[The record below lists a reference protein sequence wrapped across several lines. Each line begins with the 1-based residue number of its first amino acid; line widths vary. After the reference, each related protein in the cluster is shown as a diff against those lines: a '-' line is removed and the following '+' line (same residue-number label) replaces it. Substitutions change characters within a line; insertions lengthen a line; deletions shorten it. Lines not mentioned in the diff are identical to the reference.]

1 MYRRETMGMLLA
13 FSSVNGVLTQ
23 AEFKSSFMPL
33 LIALTAFIQ
42 AFFLFHVF
50 RTGRPYW
57 WALLI
62 LSTPIVGCI
71 IYYLVEVF
79 PGSREQR
86 DAKRVARQVAFAFM
100 PHAEL
105 QRRLSDVELCPS
117 VNNRIAAAEGLMRCG
132 MYNRAVG
139 MYESALSGIYVKDP
153 QLLMGLARAHVNN
166 HTFEQ
171 AREVLERLGRI
182 DARFRPDESRLLNA
196 RALEGLGREEEALQE
211 YEELTHVFVGLEAK
225 CRYALLLKRLGFSK
239 QANHIFRDVLV
250 YARRFNIRLEA
261 EQVWIDT
268 ARRSLSVEPA

>member
-1 MYRRETMGMLLA
+1 
-13 FSSVNGVLTQ
+13 
-23 AEFKSSFMPL
+23 MPL

-62 LSTPIVGCI
+62 LSTPVIGCV
-71 IYYLVEVF
+71 IYYFVEVF
-79 PGSREQR
+79 PGSREHR
-86 DAKRVARQVAFAFM
+86 NAKRVANQVAFAFM
-100 PHAEL
+100 PNAEL
-105 QRRLSDVELCPS
+105 QRRLMDVELCPS

-132 MYNRAVG
+132 MYYRAVG
-139 MYESALSGIYVKDP
+139 MYESALTGIYATDP

-171 AREVLERLGRI
+171 AREVLERLSRI
-182 DARFRPDESRLLNA
+182 DARFRPDEARLLNA
-196 RALEGLGREEEALQE
+196 RALHE

-225 CRYALLLKRLGFSK
+225 CRYALLLKRMGFHK

-268 ARRSLSVEPA
+268 ARRSLAAEPA

>member
-1 MYRRETMGMLLA
+1 
-13 FSSVNGVLTQ
+13 
-23 AEFKSSFMPL
+23 MPL

-62 LSTPIVGCI
+62 LSTPVIGCV
-71 IYYLVEVF
+71 IYYFVEVF
-79 PGSREQR
+79 PGSREHR
-86 DAKRVARQVAFAFM
+86 NAKRVANQVAFAFM
-100 PHAEL
+100 PNAEL
-105 QRRLSDVELCPS
+105 QRRLMDVELCPS

-132 MYNRAVG
+132 MYYRAVG
-139 MYESALSGIYVKDP
+139 MYESALTGIYATDP

-171 AREVLERLGRI
+171 AREVLERLSRI
-182 DARFRPDESRLLNA
+182 DARFRPDEARLLNA
-196 RALEGLGREEEALQE
+196 RALEGLGRDPEALHE

-225 CRYALLLKRLGFSK
+225 CRYALLLKRMGFHK

-268 ARRSLSVEPA
+268 ARRSLAAEPA